1 MKNPKS
7 LTGTIHLPDAR
18 LSFYLSFDGKGGKD
32 DSEDDETR
40 LLGSILDQA
49 VNLPPEMQ
57 ELLIKF
63 ADTIREVAEKCG
75 QGHKA

>member
-18 LSFYLSFDGKGGKD
+18 LSFHLSFDGKGVED
-32 DSEDDETR
+32 DSEGDETR

-49 VNLPPEMQ
+49 INLPPEMQ

-63 ADTIREVAEKCG
+63 ADYIREVVEKCG